1 MKFLLLVLLFFVV
14 VVVLF
19 FCFLFFVVVI
29 AVVVVV
35 CLFLFFFLFF
45 FFSPLFL
52 LLLGFVVVVVVVDFG
67 LFSALNSTHT
77 VRGEKLFKSHAR
89 QMLSNLCVY
98 VPILIK
104 VLTSDRFQSQ
114 YPGPGAFGH

>member
-1 MKFLLLVLLFFVV
+1 M
-14 VVVLF
+14 
-19 FCFLFFVVVI
+19 
-29 AVVVVV
+29 
-35 CLFLFFFLFF
+35 
-45 FFSPLFL
+45 L
-52 LLLGFVVVVVVVDFG
+52 LLLGFVVVVVVDFG